1 MLTHTIQ
8 EGSLVMIL
16 LGDALEVERILDD
29 AWHATDRVID
39 SSGRRQS
46 HCQRRTLVVLLAAP
60 KSDDIVRVEV
70 FRVDTPIRRV
80 CVIDVVSA

>member
-39 SSGRRQS
+39 FSGRRQS
-46 HCQRRTLVVLLAAP
+46 HCQRWTLVVLLAAP

-70 FRVDTPIRRV
+70 FRVDTPIR
-80 CVIDVVSA
+80 